1 MRLSS
6 TTSNRNS
13 HRAGIA
19 IVETAILL
27 LPLFIFTLFGVWEVG
42 RLLQT
47 HQIVSNAAR
56 EGARQASTGQR
67 TSTGSAS
74 LHPEL
79 PFNGDFE
86 VQKSVEN
93 YLRNAGLPLNDPVT
107 SNPIYTVRVQN
118 VSKSLTSDYPT
129 NTPPAADP
137 VSSSVQDINNG
148 ADVLLVTVTY
158 PYSMVK
164 WSPGQFFVPAN
175 RMITVT
181 TKWYSLKDIP
191 IVVDTSIPAA
201 PIP

>member
-1 MRLSS
+1 MRLSITRS
-6 TTSNRNS
+6 KGNRSRN
-13 HRAGIA
+13 GIA

-47 HQIVSNAAR
+47 HQIVSNASR

-67 TSTGSAS
+67 TSTGSSA
-74 LHPEL
+74 LWPEL
-79 PFNGDFE
+79 PNNQPFE
-86 VQKSVEN
+86 VQKSVAN
-93 YLRNAGLPLNDPVT
+93 YLRNAGLELNDPDTGIPVY
-107 SNPIYTVRVQN
+107 SVRVQN
-118 VSKSLTSDYPT
+118 VSKGLTSEYPV
-129 NTPPAADP
+129 NTPPVADP

-148 ADVLLVTVTY
+148 NDVLQVTVTY
-158 PYSMVK
+158 PYRMVK

>member
-1 MRLSS
+1 MRVSS
-6 TTSNRNS
+6 RHSVRRS
-13 HRAGIA
+13 PERAGIA

-67 TSTGSAS
+67 TSTSGTS
-74 LHPEL
+74 HPEL
-79 PFNGDFE
+79 PFNADYE

-93 YLRNAGLPLNDPVT
+93 YLRNAGLPLVDSGGT
-107 SNPIYTVRVQN
+107 QIFTVRVQN
-118 VSKSLTSDYPT
+118 VTKALTSDYPLGIS
-129 NTPPAADP
+129 PAQDP

-148 ADVLLVTVTY
+148 KDVLLVTVTY
-158 PYSMVK
+158 PYSMVR
-164 WSPGQFFVPAN
+164 WSPGQFFVPNN
-175 RMITVT
+175 RMISVT
-181 TKWYSLKDIP
+181 TRWYSLKDIP
-191 IVVDTSIPAA
+191 IVVDTSIPGA

>member
-6 TTSNRNS
+6 RTANRNS
-13 HRAGIA
+13 HRSGIA
-19 IVETAILL
+19 IVETAVLL
-27 LPLFIFTLFGVWEVG
+27 LPLFIFTLFGVWELG

-67 TSTGSAS
+67 SSSTN
-74 LHPEL
+74 HPEL
-79 PFNGDFE
+79 PYNADYE

-93 YLRNAGLPLNDPVT
+93 YLRNSGLPLTDSGGATVF
-107 SNPIYTVRVQN
+107 TVRVQN
-118 VSKSLTSDYPT
+118 VSKNLTADYPGGA
-129 NTPPAADP
+129 TPGADP

-148 ADVLLVTVTY
+148 NDVLLVTVTY
-158 PYSMVK
+158 PYSMVR
-164 WSPGQFFVPAN
+164 WSPGQFFVPNN
-175 RMITVT
+175 RMISVT

-191 IVVDTSIPAA
+191 ITVDTSIPAA

>member
-6 TTSNRNS
+6 TTSKRHS

-67 TSTGSAS
+67 TSTGSAT

-79 PFNGDFE
+79 PYNGNFE

-93 YLRNAGLPLNDPVT
+93 YLRNAGLPLTDPVT
-107 SNPIYTVRVQN
+107 GNTIYTVSVQN
-118 VSKSLTSDYPT
+118 ISKGLTSDYPN
-129 NTPPAADP
+129 NTAPAADP
-137 VSSSVQDINNG
+137 VSSSVQNINSG
-148 ADVLLVTVTY
+148 TDVLQVTVTY

-191 IVVDTSIPAA
+191 ITVDTSIPAA

>member
-6 TTSNRNS
+6 TRSNRNT

-67 TSTGSAS
+67 TSTGSAA

-79 PFNGDFE
+79 PYNGNYE

-93 YLRNAGLPLNDPVT
+93 YLRNAGLPLTDSGGNT
-107 SNPIYTVRVQN
+107 IYTVRVQN
-118 VSKSLTSDYPT
+118 VSKNLTSDYPT
-129 NTPPAADP
+129 GTAPAADP

-148 ADVLLVTVTY
+148 TDILLVTVTY

-164 WSPGQFFVPAN
+164 WSPGQFFVPTN

>member
-6 TTSNRNS
+6 TTSNRNT

-67 TSTGSAS
+67 TSTGTAA

-79 PFNGDFE
+79 PYNGHYE

-93 YLRNAGLPLNDPVT
+93 YLRNAGLSLTDSLGNT
-107 SNPIYTVRVQN
+107 IYTVRVQN
-118 VSKSLTSDYPT
+118 VSKGLISDYPI
-129 NTPPAADP
+129 NTAPTADP

-148 ADVLLVTVTY
+148 TDVLQVTVTY

>member
-6 TTSNRNS
+6 RTPSRRT

-67 TSTGSAS
+67 TSTGTTA

-79 PFNGDFE
+79 PYNAHYE

-93 YLRNAGLPLNDPVT
+93 YLRNSGLPLTDTLGNT
-107 SNPIYTVRVQN
+107 IFTVRVQN
-118 VSKSLTSDYPT
+118 VSKNLTSDYPT
-129 NTPPAADP
+129 GTPPTADP
-137 VSSSVQDINNG
+137 VSSSIQDINNG
-148 ADVLLVTVTY
+148 TDVLLVTVTY

-164 WSPGQFFVPAN
+164 WSPGQFFVPSN

>member
-6 TTSNRNS
+6 TTSNRNT

-67 TSTGSAS
+67 TSTGSS
-74 LHPEL
+74 LLWPEL
-79 PFNGDFE
+79 PNNQPFE

-93 YLRNAGLPLNDPVT
+93 YLRNAGLKLNDPIT
-107 SNPIYTVRVQN
+107 GNTIYTVSVQN
-118 VSKSLTSDYPT
+118 VSKGLTSDYPT

-137 VSSSVQDINNG
+137 ITSSVQDINNG
-148 ADVLLVTVTY
+148 NDVLLVTVTY

>member
-6 TTSNRNS
+6 LRTGRTPQ
-13 HRAGIA
+13 RAGIA
-19 IVETAILL
+19 IVETAVLL

-67 TSTGSAS
+67 SSSTV
-74 LHPEL
+74 HPEI
-79 PFNGDFE
+79 PFNADYE
-86 VQKSVEN
+86 VQKAVAN
-93 YLRNAGLPLNDPVT
+93 YLQNSGLALKDA
-107 SNPIYTVRVQN
+107 SNVDIYTVDVQN
-118 VSKSLTSDYPT
+118 VSKGLSSSYPT
-129 NTPPAADP
+129 GPTPVSDP

-148 ADVLLVTVTY
+148 NDVLQVTVTY

-164 WSPGQFFVPAN
+164 WSPGQFFVPTS
-175 RMITVT
+175 RMITIT
-181 TKWYSLKDIP
+181 AKWYSLKDIP
-191 IVVDTSIPAA
+191 IVVDTSIPGA